1 MKKAIKNILTFSAL
15 TIGSL
20 HVANLIIENH
30 ATRLNLLDTKTG
42 HFYKYRYGKIYYEK
56 HGSGAPIVL
65 IHNLAPEGSGFE
77 WSKIIHQL
85 SKTNTVYVVDL
96 LGCGRSDKPALTYT
110 NYIYVNALNSFLRD
124 VIGKKATVVTSG
136 RSSAIALMETL
147 MDESYI
153 EKLILI
159 NPISTET
166 DSLLLNEPKR
176 LLTMLYQLPI
186 IGTYLYN
193 VAMRRSYILGR
204 CSNNYCTKK
213 YYITRDM
220 INAYYEACHLNK
232 CHGKYLYA
240 SITSEYLNVDVKNAL
255 KNLSIPLLIISG
267 KNENAYGT
275 YETYKEDLNH
285 IKINDATGMP
295 HVEFPRRTCDA
306 ITSFLTK

>member
-1 MKKAIKNILTFSAL
+1 
-15 TIGSL
+15 
-20 HVANLIIENH
+20 
-30 ATRLNLLDTKTG
+30 
-42 HFYKYRYGKIYYEK
+42 
-56 HGSGAPIVL
+56 
-65 IHNLAPEGSGFE
+65 
-77 WSKIIHQL
+77 
-85 SKTNTVYVVDL
+85 
-96 LGCGRSDKPALTYT
+96 
-110 NYIYVNALNSFLRD
+110 
-124 VIGKKATVVTSG
+124 
-136 RSSAIALMETL
+136 
-147 MDESYI
+147 
-153 EKLILI
+153 
-159 NPISTET
+159 
-166 DSLLLNEPKR
+166 
-176 LLTMLYQLPI
+176 MLYQLPI

-220 INAYYEACHLNK
+220 ISAYYEACHLNK

-295 HVEFPRRTCDA
+295 NVEFPRRTCDA